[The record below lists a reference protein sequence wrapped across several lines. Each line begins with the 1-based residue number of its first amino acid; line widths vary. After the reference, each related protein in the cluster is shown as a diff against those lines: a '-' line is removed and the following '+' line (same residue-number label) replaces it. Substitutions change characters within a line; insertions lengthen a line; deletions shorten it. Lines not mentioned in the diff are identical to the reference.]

1 MHQEV
6 TLTDGEHNAVNGLL
20 QRVGQ
25 KCYVKF
31 GAKLRDK
38 KQEVGKIGDVME
50 IFTFC
55 SFT

>member
-6 TLTDGEHNAVNGLL
+6 TLADGQHNAVNVLL
-20 QRVGQ
+20 QRVRQ
-25 KCYVKF
+25 KYRVKF
-31 GAKLRDK
+31 GSKLRDK
-38 KQEVGKIGDVME
+38 KQEDGKIRDFME